1 MLGKTQNR
9 QLLPERRRHFRLVT
23 VRNFGWLT
31 IAGLITFGAITVRS
45 EMRGRNM
52 TNYGRLLDRQVEVE
66 APQPKPAEV
75 VEEAQTARE
84 VSPPAQPMYIEEPF
98 ETTQMTAV
106 PSVVTDVRPRPG
118 DSRVAIVGGPEGVAI
133 VQQTRKRPVLKGGF
147 GRTSTD

>member
-1 MLGKTQNR
+1 MLRKNQTR

-31 IAGLITFGAITVRS
+31 IAGLIAFGAITVRS

-52 TNYGRLLDRQVEVE
+52 DNYGRLLDRQIKVE
-66 APQPKPAEV
+66 APQPKPVDV

-84 VSPPAQPMYIEEPF
+84 VPPPAQAMYIEPY

-106 PSVVTDVRPRPG
+106 PPVVTDVRPRPG

-147 GRTSTD
+147 GR